1 MKTLQIT
8 VKLFALLLVVMATSC
23 SSDDNPLHANPDPI
37 GDSHFYELTFS
48 GGPVAGDTFSGT
60 IANGSDSSGA
70 VAVRTIST
78 NNGGTEED
86 TMVLTLLDEIHTPNI
101 SLGMV
106 LTMNNNQGMDFGPSV
121 TETSSG
127 MSITYNNY
135 VMNTISGSS
144 TITNYGQSNVY
155 SGVAYAHFTITFS
168 AEMEVG
174 YVNQTETFTT
184 QVTGT
189 IHVKRFP
196 IP

>member
-1 MKTLQIT
+1 MKTIQT
-8 VKLFALLLVVMATSC
+8 AGKLLALFLVVMATSC
-23 SSDDNPLHANPDPI
+23 SSDDNPLNDNPDPQ
-37 GDSHFYELTFS
+37 GESHFYELTFT
-48 GGPVAGDTFSGT
+48 GGPMDGDTFSGT
-60 IANGSDSSGA
+60 ITNGSGTSGA
-70 VAVRTIST
+70 VAVRTVST

-106 LTMNNNQGMDFGPSV
+106 MTMNNNQGMDFGPNV

-127 MSITYNNY
+127 MTIIYNNY

-168 AEMEVG
+168 AEMEVRDI
-174 YVNQTETFTT
+174 NQTDTFTT

-189 IHVKRFP
+189 INVKRFP